1 MDIGYRR
8 YVTEYID
15 FIENISNVIDV
26 SLYNNMDTSIN
37 ELISAVLVYVHENF
51 PAILISKGELIEK
64 VKSIYF
70 QKTEN
75 FKKDVEFRK
84 ASIKY
89 DLNGTFSLPKIKE
102 TIEKG
107 NKDLLIC
114 FRSVSYGTN
123 VSYRDTVLNIA
134 SDIFGT
140 IQRSGN
146 NNLMFAK
153 KTRETQEII
162 QDLAL
167 EYYCKF
173 MKKYG
178 NELIKNGLSPL
189 ENILDTINNY
199 VETSNKDIINEYN
212 NEYSEAEELQIEYS
226 SYSKL
231 TA

>member
-15 FIENISNVIDV
+15 FLENISNVIDV
-26 SLYNNMDTSIN
+26 SLYNNMEININ
-37 ELISAVLVYVHENF
+37 ELINEVLLYVHENF
-51 PAILISKGELIEK
+51 PAILISNGELKEK
-64 VKSIYF
+64 VKNIYI

-102 TIEKG
+102 IIEKG
-107 NKDLLIC
+107 NKDLSIC
-114 FRSVSYGTN
+114 FKSVSFGTN
-123 VSYRDTVLNIA
+123 VSYKDTVLNIA

-140 IQRSGN
+140 IQRSCN

-153 KTRETQEII
+153 KTKETQEYI
-162 QDLAL
+162 QKVSL

-173 MKKYG
+173 MKDYG
-178 NELIKNGLSPL
+178 NELIKNGLGTI
-189 ENILDTINNY
+189 EEITKNITNY
-199 VETSNKDIINEYN
+199 VEISNKSIIDNYQNNDENEYN
-212 NEYSEAEELQIEYS
+212 
-226 SYSKL
+226 YSKVI
-231 TA
+231 A